1 VTQPIRPVDWRE
13 PSVTAPDAV
22 DAVPRVRLLTPAE
35 REAARRRREALR
47 RAKEKENP
55 SPQGRPGTVDHFG

>member
-13 PSVTAPDAV
+13 PAVTAPGAV

-35 REAARRRREALR
+35 REVARRRREELR
-47 RAKEKENP
+47 KAKAGSHQVP
-55 SPQGRPGTVDHFG
+55 RGTADHSA

>member
-13 PSVTAPDAV
+13 PSVTAPGAV

-35 REAARRRREALR
+35 REAGKRRREALR
-47 RAKEKENP
+47 RNRDETSLIK
-55 SPQGRPGTVDHFG
+55 SRPERPI

>member
-13 PSVTAPDAV
+13 PAVTAPGAV

-35 REAARRRREALR
+35 REAAKHRREALR
-47 RAKEKENP
+47 RARGQ
-55 SPQGRPGTVDHFG
+55 SPQVRSGKADHSA

>member
-13 PSVTAPDAV
+13 PSVSAPGAV
-22 DAVPRVRLLTPAE
+22 DGVPRVHLLTPAE

-47 RAKEKENP
+47 RAKDRK
-55 SPQGRPGTVDHFG
+55 SPQDRPGTVDHFG

>member
-1 VTQPIRPVDWRE
+1 VTQPIRPVDWHE
-13 PSVTAPDAV
+13 PSVTAPGAV

-47 RAKEKENP
+47 REAAKRP
-55 SPQGRPGTVDHFG
+55 TQARPGTVDHLG

>member
-13 PSVTAPDAV
+13 PSVTAAGAV

-47 RAKEKENP
+47 RAREQSAQVP
-55 SPQGRPGTVDHFG
+55 RGAADHSA

>member
-13 PSVTAPDAV
+13 PAVTAPGAV

-47 RAKEKENP
+47 KAKAAAHQVP
-55 SPQGRPGTVDHFG
+55 RGTADHSA

>member
-13 PSVTAPDAV
+13 PSVTAPGAV

-35 REAARRRREALR
+35 REAAKRRREALR
-47 RAKEKENP
+47 RDRDR
-55 SPQGRPGTVDHFG
+55 SPQVPPRGDDHFG

>member
-13 PSVTAPDAV
+13 PSVTAPGAV

-35 REAARRRREALR
+35 REAAKRRREDVR
-47 RAKEKENP
+47 RARGKP
-55 SPQGRPGTVDHFG
+55 PQVPRGAADYSA